1 LRDEGFC
8 PRFAHIPVS
17 KRISGARAAN
27 PVLCRRLQGK
37 TIMKCQYLF
46 ILSASVALSVLGAT
60 QAISSPTTAGLSALA
75 EDFGKLPL
83 GFEANAGQ
91 TDERVKFFSRGRG
104 YTLFLTDNEA
114 VLALP
119 KTGVAHSD
127 VSATNRVLRMK
138 LVGTNLAAAVMG
150 AQELPGKSNYFIG
163 KDPSKWRTN
172 VPNYAQ
178 VKYLGVYP
186 GVDLVYYGTQGG
198 QLEYDFVVAPGA
210 DPSAIRLNIAAGGV
224 GTAKPRQRLLRIS
237 SDGDLVVRMEGGEI
251 RLHKPI
257 IYQSGSTR
265 MVRDGHYIL
274 TASNQVRFA
283 LGPYDHAKPLIIDP
297 VLSYSTYLG
306 GSSVGFS
313 LSNAIAVDS
322 SGSAYIAGSTTQSD
336 FPTQNPF
343 QPTFGD
349 GGDAFITKFS
359 PSGST
364 LIYSTFLDG
373 SDGAT
378 GVGIAVDASGA
389 AYVTGETSSTD
400 FPTLNPIQA
409 SLGGPEGSTVNAFVT
424 KLAPSGAS
432 LVYSTYYG
440 GSAAS
445 RGTAIAVDSAGNAY
459 VTGFTN
465 GTLTTVNALQ
475 PVVGGSADA
484 FVAKINPAGSAF
496 IYATYLGGSAA
507 DYGTSIAVDSGG
519 NAYVAG
525 ETVSADFPTH
535 APFQASY
542 LSNSAGGNAFV
553 AKLNATGSALVY
565 STYLGGSVYEIAN
578 AIALDASGDAYVA
591 GQTSSTDFPTKNPV
605 QATNLSGSGG
615 SNGFIT
621 EFNPAGSALVY
632 STYLGGSTGDIMTA
646 IAVDSAGNTYV
657 GGITSS
663 DDFPSVNPLP
673 VSEGGL
679 AANSTIAELSPG
691 GAALLFSSH
700 FGANSIGQTITTGEN
715 TISAIAVDAAG
726 NLYVTGAVDS
736 PIYPTLNA
744 FQATLLGPENVAFIA
759 KFTASAG
766 ATPTVTIAVAPT
778 TISVGQSA
786 NLTWSSTNATS
797 CTASGGWTGTQ
808 ATSGTASESPT
819 ASGNTTYTLTC
830 TGSGGSAQGSATL
843 TVIAASP
850 TVTISVNPT
859 SVTVGQ
865 SATLTWS
872 STNASA
878 CTASGAWTGTQ
889 ATSGT
894 QSETPAASGNSTY
907 TLTCSGAGGSANASA
922 ALTVNAATPAPTVTL
937 TINPTSIAVGQSAT
951 LTWSSTNATS
961 CTASGAWTGTQATS
975 GSVVVTP
982 TAAGPSTY
990 MLACSGSASAS
1001 ATSAVNLMVT
1011 AQVASVTVLSGKAG
1025 GGGLGLWS
1033 LLGLALLVASRL
1045 RRAWRPGVATLA
1057 LCAAAAILG
1066 APAPVSAQEASSSL
1080 QFNWDQTYVG
1090 IRAGRTNYWESS
1102 GQLDSDL
1109 AANGESGTSTSINQH
1124 RVGGVLY
1131 VGVPFYK
1138 ALSLE
1143 LGLVDLGEYPVGIS
1157 TTSTNIP
1164 QLAQTIVR
1172 NLSSAGRGLTLNLAA
1187 PLDITPW
1194 FAIEPRFGV
1203 LAYQSKQEVYTP
1215 LGTFSHDREGGGID
1229 AGLVLLFRPTSRV
1242 YFGGGV
1248 DCFDTGGNRCDVL
1261 LYSIEVEYHFGR

>member
-1 LRDEGFC
+1 
-8 PRFAHIPVS
+8 
-17 KRISGARAAN
+17 
-27 PVLCRRLQGK
+27 
-37 TIMKCQYLF
+37 MKCQYLF
-46 ILSASVALSVLGAT
+46 ILSASLASSALGAAQT
-60 QAISSPTTAGLSALA
+60 ISRAENKPLAAIQNISSPANAGRSALA

-91 TDERVKFFSRGRG
+91 TDERVKFLSRGRG
-104 YTLFLTDNEA
+104 YTLFLTGNEA

-119 KTGVAHSD
+119 NTGDAHSGG
-127 VSATNRVLRMK
+127 SAANRVLRMK
-138 LVGTNLAAAVMG
+138 LVGANLSAAGTG

-178 VKYLGVYP
+178 VKYPGVYP
-186 GVDLVYYGTQGG
+186 GVDLVYYGSQGG

-210 DPSAIRLNIAAGGV
+210 DPSAIKLNIAADGV

-257 IYQSGSTR
+257 IYQSGSGR
-265 MVRDGHYIL
+265 VVRDGHYIL

-297 VLSYSTYLG
+297 VLSYSSYLG

-313 LSNAIAVDS
+313 LGNAIAVDS
-322 SGSAYIAGSTTQSD
+322 SGSAYIAGSTTQND

-373 SDGAT
+373 SNGAT

-389 AYVTGETSSTD
+389 AYVTGETSSAD
-400 FPTLNPIQA
+400 FPTLNPIQG
-409 SLGGPEGSTVNAFVT
+409 SLGGPAGTINAFVT
-424 KLAPSGAS
+424 KLAPSGAA

-440 GSAAS
+440 GSAGT
-445 RGTAIAVDSAGNAY
+445 RGTAIAVDSGGNAY

-475 PVVGGSADA
+475 PVLGGSADA
-484 FVAKINPAGSAF
+484 FVAKLNPAGSAF

-507 DYGTSIAVDSGG
+507 DFGTSIAVDSGG

-525 ETVSADFPTH
+525 ETVSADFPTQ

-605 QATNLSGSGG
+605 QATNLSSSGG

-621 EFNPAGSALVY
+621 EFNPTGSALVY
-632 STYLGGSTGDIMTA
+632 STYLGGSTGDSMTA

-657 GGITSS
+657 GGTTSS
-663 DDFPSVNPLP
+663 VDFPTVNPLP
-673 VSEGGL
+673 VSDGGL

-691 GAALLFSSH
+691 GAALVFSSH
-700 FGANSIGQTITTGEN
+700 FGANSIGQTTTTGAN
-715 TISAIAVDAAG
+715 SISAIAVDAAG
-726 NLYVTGAVDS
+726 NLYVTGAVNS

-759 KFTASAG
+759 KFTPIAA
-766 ATPTVTIAVAPT
+766 ATPTV
-778 TISVGQSA
+778 S
-786 NLTWSSTNATS
+786 
-797 CTASGGWTGTQ
+797 
-808 ATSGTASESPT
+808 
-819 ASGNTTYTLTC
+819 
-830 TGSGGSAQGSATL
+830 
-843 TVIAASP
+843 
-850 TVTISVNPT
+850 ISVNPT

-922 ALTVNAATPAPTVTL
+922 ALTVNAATPPPTVTL
-937 TINPTSIAVGQSAT
+937 SISPTSITVGQSAT

-1033 LLGLALLVASRL
+1033 LLGLGLLVASRL
-1045 RRAWRPGVATLA
+1045 RRAWRPGFAVVA
-1057 LCAAAAILG
+1057 LCAAVAILA

-1090 IRAGRTNYWESS
+1090 IRAGRSNYWESS

-1109 AANGESGTSTSINQH
+1109 AANGESGTTTSINQH

-1131 VGVPFYK
+1131 AGVPFYK

-1164 QLAQTIVR
+1164 QLAQTIIR

-1194 FAIEPRFGV
+1194 FAIEPRLGV
-1203 LAYQSKQEVYTP
+1203 LAYQSKQEVYSP

-1229 AGLVLLFRPTSRV
+1229 AGLVLLFRPTSSV
-1242 YFGGGV
+1242 YFGAGA

-1261 LYSIEVEYHFGR
+1261 LYSVEIEYHFGR